1 MAINIRVEDGLPI
14 SVEQA
19 QNILQSESDRF
30 GLFIDMDRCIEYELY
45 FRQHRDSLTEELGK
59 FCNNKFTPSQRG
71 EVRDWFMSA
80 FDIPERLMRNK
91 ANKIAFDKFVI
102 ANLMDA
108 NISEDAKN
116 YLKLYQ
122 EWNYYAYR
130 VNYLKQYMSLPISFA
145 VSTEGHRM
153 VRANPK
159 WVILSTSRLAAQ
171 NPSLQ
176 NIARDMSDLVC
187 CPEGWELYR
196 CDSGQIE
203 PRITYSHYVK
213 DQMLRDLI
221 ILYNDA
227 YYGTLHYCTLSEE
240 VYQNRDM
247 YVVEGDEHESDYDA
261 EHIIHKKEITDEM
274 KEGRKELK
282 VIALAA
288 TYGSALAGRDPVLS
302 KRYVERIVNHPDR
315 KRWETEVQAQVA
327 RGNEVFY
334 SVFGSKI
341 VPDDTA
347 QYTRG
352 TKSWDAHIVRC
363 GINNPI
369 QATASDLMVCS
380 VNEAYKILQNCE
392 KSHIA
397 YYKHDEG
404 AFYIHDSEKEI
415 IDVLKDVTAYN
426 VTENGQPWIP
436 IHAELE
442 IGQKRCTGVPSVLDW
457 R

>member
-45 FRQHRDSLTEELGK
+45 FRQHRDYLTEELGK

-108 NISEDAKN
+108 NISDDAKN

-187 CPEGWELYR
+187 CPDGWEL
-196 CDSGQIE
+196 
-203 PRITYSHYVK
+203 
-213 DQMLRDLI
+213 
-221 ILYNDA
+221 
-227 YYGTLHYCTLSEE
+227 
-240 VYQNRDM
+240 
-247 YVVEGDEHESDYDA
+247 
-261 EHIIHKKEITDEM
+261 
-274 KEGRKELK
+274 
-282 VIALAA
+282 
-288 TYGSALAGRDPVLS
+288 
-302 KRYVERIVNHPDR
+302 
-315 KRWETEVQAQVA
+315 
-327 RGNEVFY
+327 
-334 SVFGSKI
+334 
-341 VPDDTA
+341 
-347 QYTRG
+347 
-352 TKSWDAHIVRC
+352 
-363 GINNPI
+363 
-369 QATASDLMVCS
+369 
-380 VNEAYKILQNCE
+380 
-392 KSHIA
+392 
-397 YYKHDEG
+397 
-404 AFYIHDSEKEI
+404 
-415 IDVLKDVTAYN
+415 
-426 VTENGQPWIP
+426 
-436 IHAELE
+436 
-442 IGQKRCTGVPSVLDW
+442 
-457 R
+457 